1 MEQRQVAY
9 SELEAPVVGLEE
21 LYHTYADMVYRLAFL
36 RTKSASDADDMVQE
50 VFLRCVRNQ
59 PKWNDAAHQKAWLIK
74 VTVNCTKSFLTS
86 SWRKRTV
93 PERDDVL
100 TEMEDHTDVYA
111 AVLKLPEKYRTA
123 VHLFYYEG
131 YRINEIADVLG
142 ANESTVKSWLFRA
155 REMLRD
161 DLKGDYAD
169 V

>member
-1 MEQRQVAY
+1 MEQRQIAY
-9 SELEAPVVGLEE
+9 SDLATPIADPAELF
-21 LYHTYADMVYRLAFL
+21 HTYGDMVYRLAFL
-36 RTKSASDADDMVQE
+36 RTKSSSDADDILQE
-50 VFLRCVRNQ
+50 VFLRCIRNN
-59 PKWNDAAHQKAWLIK
+59 PIWHDATHQKAWLIK
-74 VTVNCTKSFLTS
+74 VTINCTKSLLTS

-111 AVLKLPEKYRTA
+111 AVLKLPEKYRTV

-131 YRINEIADVLG
+131 YRVNEIASLTG
-142 ANESTVKSWLFRA
+142 SNESTVKSWLFRA

-161 DLKGDYAD
+161 QLKGEYFD